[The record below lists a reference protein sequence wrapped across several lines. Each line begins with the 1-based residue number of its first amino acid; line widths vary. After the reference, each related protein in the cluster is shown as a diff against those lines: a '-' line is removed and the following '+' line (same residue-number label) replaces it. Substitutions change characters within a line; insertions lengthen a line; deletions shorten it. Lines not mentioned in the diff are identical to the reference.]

1 MSTET
6 IGTQLLSLRSPSE
19 ALLRQ
24 HSGTVRTIT
33 DGPHYI
39 YDLILYLCIMYYT
52 VCCLTGILCA
62 VVRQISMLFIDNKM
76 SVFCILVVSV
86 DINFHTAPEL

>member
-1 MSTET
+1 MC
-6 IGTQLLSLRSPSE
+6 P
-19 ALLRQ
+19 
-24 HSGTVRTIT
+24 T
-33 DGPHYI
+33 DSMTNYSVF
-39 YDLILYLCIMYYT
+39 YDICVFMFMYYT
-52 VCCLTGILCA
+52 VCYFAGLFYA